1 MSPQKDSSGTSWLR
15 YSHLGMQF
23 TITVLMGTGAG
34 YLLDEKLATQP
45 WLLTLGTFAGFGVG
59 TYLLVRGVSR

>member
-1 MSPQKDSSGTSWLR
+1 
-15 YSHLGMQF
+15 MQF

-34 YLLDEKLATQP
+34 YLLDERLATTP
-45 WLLTLGTFAGFGVG
+45 WLLTAGTFLGFGIG